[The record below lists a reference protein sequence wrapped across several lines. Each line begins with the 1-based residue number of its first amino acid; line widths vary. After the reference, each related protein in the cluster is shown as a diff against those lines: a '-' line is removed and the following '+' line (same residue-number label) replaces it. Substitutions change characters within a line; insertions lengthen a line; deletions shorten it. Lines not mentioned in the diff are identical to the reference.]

1 MKSFSKFRFFALLLF
16 FLFDCNYH
24 YYVQKSPADTA
35 AIPNLSKVRI
45 VYLGFR
51 SYSVE
56 MTASNAQE
64 RIYTAN
70 LTYPDRTVSKFQNGF
85 YASDLRSF
93 GFRKD
98 VPSEKVKKFV
108 QEYLNEVKESGVT
121 ELTYVTSIEKKGEER
136 IYKLKDVGADYYVVG
151 VHNPA
156 FQTTKNLGGSFVQL
170 FSSMFSV
177 ISFGIIPSYASLQA
191 ETEIKIYDKN
201 LNQLT
206 SLKYDNG
213 YSVLGAV
220 WASSIPE
227 ECGRM
232 GCNALKQVSSPPK
245 FVYQELGPKFETD
258 IVSFIQSQSAFRK

>member
-1 MKSFSKFRFFALLLF
+1 MKDQQSFRFFF
-16 FLFDCNYH
+16 FLFFSLLNCNYH
-24 YYVQKSPADTA
+24 YYVQKSGPETA
-35 AIPNLSKVRI
+35 SIPNVSKVRI
-45 VYLGFR
+45 VYIGFR
-51 SYSVE
+51 SFAAE
-56 MTASNAQE
+56 MTTSNAQE

-70 LTYPDRTVSKFQNGF
+70 LVYPDRTIPKFQNGF

-108 QEYLNEVKESGVT
+108 QDYLNEVKESGVL

-151 VHNPA
+151 IHNPA
-156 FQTTKNLGGSFVQL
+156 FQSTKNFAGSFVQL
-170 FSSMFSV
+170 FSSIFSV
-177 ISFGIIPSYASLQA
+177 ITFGLIPSYASLQA

-206 SLKYDNG
+206 TIQYDNG

-245 FVYQELGPKFETD
+245 FVYQDLGPKMESD
-258 IVSFIQSQSAFRK
+258 IVTFIQAQPSYRR

>member
-1 MKSFSKFRFFALLLF
+1 MRNDQNFRFLVPILLLLF
-16 FLFDCNYH
+16 NCNYH
-24 YYVQKSPADTA
+24 YYVQKSGPETA
-35 AIPNLSKVRI
+35 SIPNVSKVRI

-51 SYSVE
+51 PFSAE
-56 MTASNAQE
+56 MTTSNAQE

-70 LTYPDRTVSKFQNGF
+70 LLYPDRTIPKFQNGF

-108 QEYLNEVKESGVT
+108 QDYLNEVKESGVL

-151 VHNPA
+151 IHNPA
-156 FQTTKNLGGSFVQL
+156 FQSTKNFAGSFVQL

-177 ISFGIIPSYASLQA
+177 LTFGLVPSYASLRA

-206 SLKYDNG
+206 SIQYDNG

-232 GCNALKQVSSPPK
+232 GCDALKQVTSPPK
-245 FVYQELGPKFETD
+245 FVYQESGPKFETD
-258 IVSFIQSQSAFRK
+258 IVNYIQAQPSFRK

>member
-1 MKSFSKFRFFALLLF
+1 MKYVQKFRFLTLILLF
-16 FLFDCNYH
+16 FLNCNYH
-24 YYVQKSPADTA
+24 YYVQKSSVDTTSL
-35 AIPNLSKVRI
+35 PNLSKIRI

-51 SYSVE
+51 PFSAE
-56 MTASNAQE
+56 ITTSNSQE

-70 LTYPDRTVSKFQNGF
+70 LVYPDRTIPKFQNGV

-108 QEYLNEVKESGVT
+108 QDYLNEVKESGVL

-156 FQTTKNLGGSFVQL
+156 FQSTKNFGGSVVQL

-177 ISFGIIPSYASLQA
+177 ISFGLIPSYASLQA

-206 SLKYDNG
+206 ALKYDNG

-258 IVSFIQSQSAFRK
+258 IVSYIQAQPSFHK